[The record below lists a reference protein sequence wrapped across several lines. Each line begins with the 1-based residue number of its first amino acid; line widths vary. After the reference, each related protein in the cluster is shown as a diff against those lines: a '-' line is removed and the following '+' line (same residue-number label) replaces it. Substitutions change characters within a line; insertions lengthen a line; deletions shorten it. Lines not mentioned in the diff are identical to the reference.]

1 MVNLVY
7 EDQFFPMGLVIWVN
21 VGNSTADQDVQ
32 SNFLQSN
39 FYVIVQIWSWNGA
52 LDGKGLTCNLMKSSQ
67 MGSNPTYN
75 I

>member
-1 MVNLVY
+1 MY

-52 LDGKGLTCNLMKSSQ
+52 LDGAGFDLQ
-67 MGSNPTYN
+67 SNEIFPDGFEPYL
-75 I
+75 